1 MPNIIESNSSSYSG
15 YDPSN
20 APADGYEYGYPDDL
34 DLSPESPLH
43 DFIKS
48 FVLSRARASSDVMK
62 RNFPQWRKTDEKMTA
77 YIPVDDKE
85 VELKEK
91 DVRKPTSVVF
101 PYSFVIAESILSY
114 LIAAFFPEPIFR
126 FEGKSPEDIVGSI
139 MMENVIQSHCNRN
152 KVALNL
158 HTMFYDAIKYG
169 IGIAVPIWTVKHG
182 FKVVKQSSGI
192 FNIFSKFLPT
202 KDTRTLEESII
213 YEGNALQNIDP
224 YNYLPDPNVAVQ
236 EVQAGEFSGYIENT
250 NLYSL
255 LSREKDDPSKYFN
268 AKYVRHVRHGRTSIY
283 VSDSSNRMIKQG
295 GSERNTSE
303 LSPVDIIWIN
313 ATIIPSKFGK
323 EGNYIGDSEYPEKWS
338 FGLAGDSIVIS
349 AKPLGLTHND
359 YPISVIA
366 PDFDGYS
373 PIANSRLAIEYGLQ
387 EILDYLLN
395 SHVAN
400 LRKAVN
406 DMIIV
411 DPYQVNINDL
421 KNPKEGAII
430 RLRRPAWGRGVKDVA
445 QQLVINDITRNNI
458 GDASFIMQ
466 MMDNVGSAGGAMQ
479 GNLRQGGPERLTK
492 GEFQGTLSGAVNR
505 IERIARIIGM
515 MGMQDIGYFFAHHT
529 QQMLSMDTYIKTTG
543 RWQETIMREYSDQ
556 VQNNRMLVTPF
567 DLLVDYDLLIRDGS
581 VPGGNYSESWIQLYQ
596 ILAQNPELTQ
606 SFEMVRIFKHIARGL
621 GAKDV
626 DQFERLNPPTASTM
640 PDETIESEVQ
650 KGNLVP
656 VGGANGK

>member
-1 MPNIIESNSSSYSG
+1 MPNIINSESSAAGGFDYSEVPSDG
-15 YDPSN
+15 YD
-20 APADGYEYGYPDDL
+20 YEYPEGL
-34 DLSPESPLH
+34 DLKPESPLH
-43 DFIKS
+43 DYIKS
-48 FVLSRARASSDVMK
+48 FVLSRARASSDMMK
-62 RNFPQWRKTDEKMTA
+62 KNFTQWNKTDEKMTA
-77 YIPVDDKE
+77 YIPVDTKE
-85 VELKEK
+85 VEIKNA
-91 DVRKPTSVVF
+91 DSRKPTHVVF

-114 LIAAFFPEPIFR
+114 LISAFFPEPIFR
-126 FEGKSPEDIVGSI
+126 YEGKSPEDIVGSI
-139 MMENVIQSHCNRN
+139 MMENIIQSHCNRN

-158 HTMFYDAIKYG
+158 HTFFFDAIKYG
-169 IGIAVPIWTVKHG
+169 IGVAVPLWITKHG
-182 FKVVKQSSGI
+182 YKVVKQETGM
-192 FNIFSKFLPT
+192 FNFISKLFSPN
-202 KDTRTLEESII
+202 DPTRTLEETII

-224 YNYLPDPNVAVQ
+224 YHYLPDPNVAVQ
-236 EVQAGEFSGYIENT
+236 DVQSGEFSGYIENS

-255 LSREKDDPSKYFN
+255 LSKEKDDKKFFN
-268 AKYVRHVRHGRTSIY
+268 AKYVRHVRNARTSIY
-283 VSDSSNRMIKQG
+283 ASDSSNRMIKQG

-303 LSPVDIIWIN
+303 LSPIDIIWMN
-313 ATIIPSKFGK
+313 ATIIPSTFGK
-323 EGNYIGDSEYPEKWS
+323 EGHYIGDSEYPEKWL
-338 FGLAGDSIVIS
+338 FGLAGDCIVIS

-359 YPISVIA
+359 YPTSVIA

-395 SHVAN
+395 SHVTN

-411 DPYQVNINDL
+411 DPYQVNVNDL

-466 MMDNVGSAGGAMQ
+466 MMDNVGSANGPMQ

-543 RWQETIMREYSDQ
+543 RWQETIVREYADK
-556 VQNNRMLVTPF
+556 VQNNRMKVTPF
-567 DLLVDYDLLIRDGS
+567 DILVDYDLLIRDGS
-581 VPGGNYSESWIQLYQ
+581 VPGGNYSDSWIQLYQ

-626 DQFERLNPPTASTM
+626 DQFEKIPQQTVSTA
-640 PDETIESEVQ
+640 PDETIENEVQ
-650 KGNLVP
+650 KGNLVA
-656 VGGANGK
+656 VK